1 MILLVTGGCG
11 FIGSNFIRY
20 VLSEH
25 PDWIVINLD
34 KLTYAGNL
42 ANLADVEAKYGTSHN
57 LRPNTQNLRPN
68 LQDLTPRYYFVKGD
82 ICDRKLIDSIFSG
95 AYFSSNPLILN
106 PESLLI
112 PNIVVNFAAESHVDR
127 SILDPSPFI
136 ETNIKGVQV
145 LLEAARTHWLDSNT
159 QDQRPK
165 TFLQISTDEV
175 YGSLGET
182 GEFTEESPLQPNSPY
197 AASKAAADLLCRT
210 YYKAYGVP
218 VIITRSSNN
227 YGPYQFPEK
236 LIPLM
241 IRNALH
247 GKPLPIYGK
256 GENIR
261 DWLYVEDNCRAID
274 LVLRKGR
281 VGEVYNIGGGCEKK
295 NIEVVHLICDILKE
309 KLRAS
314 PLIPNLE
321 SFNPEIQFIKD
332 PRGAAHDFRYALDCT
347 KIKEELG
354 WEPKVSFEEGLRQ
367 TVEWYL
373 KNQDW
378 VESVITGEY
387 LEYYQ
392 RIYASR

>member
-1 MILLVTGGCG
+1 MKILITGGCG

-20 VLSEH
+20 ILREH
-25 PDWIVINLD
+25 PDWHIVNLD

-42 ANLADVEAKYGTSHN
+42 RNLEDVAS
-57 LRPNTQNLRPN
+57 
-68 LQDLTPRYYFVKGD
+68 DPRHKFIRGD
-82 ICDRKLIDSIFSG
+82 IADRELVDRVFSE
-95 AYFSSNPLILN
+95 ARPDA
-106 PESLLI
+106 
-112 PNIVVNFAAESHVDR
+112 VVNFAAESHVDR

-145 LLEAARTHWLDSNT
+145 LLEAAR
-159 QDQRPK
+159 QYKVER
-165 TFLQISTDEV
+165 FIQISTDEV
-175 YGSLGET
+175 YGSLGEI
-182 GEFTEESPLQPNSPY
+182 GKFTEDSPLKPNSPY
-197 AASKAAADLLCRT
+197 AASKAAADLLCRA
-210 YYKAYGVP
+210 YHKAYGVP

-247 GKPLPIYGK
+247 GKPLPVYGK
-256 GENIR
+256 GENVR

-274 LVLRKGR
+274 LVLQKGR
-281 VGEVYNIGGGCEKK
+281 VGEIYNIGGGCEKK
-295 NIEVVHLICDILKE
+295 NIEVVELICNILE
-309 KLRAS
+309 TLRPQTTNRS
-314 PLIPNLE
+314 LRTLIT
-321 SFNPEIQFIKD
+321 FIKD

-347 KIKEELG
+347 KIEEELG
-354 WEPKVSFEEGLRQ
+354 WEPKVEFEEGLRR

-373 KNQDW
+373 NNQDW

-392 RIYASR
+392 KIYGQER